1 MQDKKTLITIIVL
14 LVIFIP
20 LTIAGTYRHA
30 TRDENAIVD
39 DNPNHDLIYNGK
51 VYFYYGNELLGTYE
65 CSTCSQVET
74 SIDDTNYHT
83 NSYRIGTYQIPAVLN
98 ESVALINQDGV
109 DYVYS
114 ISVGK
119 TINSFVA
126 IKDYKIMH
134 TEQVLITRN
143 TSGWGVASITGN
155 SLLPVISYQY
165 DYIGIP
171 AHLINGLL
179 DTSKVIALRNG
190 TWYVLN
196 KNDTTD
202 YQTFEV
208 EIVDFNDNY
217 YISYDNGYHII
228 DRAREEYLATVTK
241 NAAYAAGE
249 YILIIDN
256 DNNLLVYRDCNEEAL
271 QTIEL
276 PNYETIYFNQTDA
289 GVEILLDGNL
299 YQTIETS

>member
-14 LVIFIP
+14 LVIFLP
-20 LTIAGTYRHA
+20 LAIVGTYRHV
-30 TRDENAIVD
+30 TKDDSVIVD

-51 VYFYYGNELLGTYE
+51 LYFYYGNRLLGTYE
-65 CSTCSQVET
+65 CSNCKQVET

-83 NSYRIGTYQIPAVLN
+83 NSYRIGTYNLPVVISENL
-98 ESVALINQDGV
+98 ALFNQDGT
-109 DYVYS
+109 DYIYS
-114 ISVGK
+114 ISVGR
-119 TINSFVA
+119 TISSLVA

-134 TEQVLITRN
+134 TEQVLITKN
-143 TSGWGVASITGN
+143 SSGWGIASISENGMLPIVGN
-155 SLLPVISYQY
+155 LY
-165 DYIGIP
+165 DYISLP

-179 DTSKVIALRNG
+179 DTSRIIALRNG

-202 YQTFEV
+202 YRTFDV

-217 YISYDNGYHII
+217 YITYNNGYHII
-228 DRAREEYLATVTK
+228 DGTHKEYLATVTK

-289 GVEILLDGNL
+289 GVEILIDGNL